1 MLISGEQVVLYTS
14 VELLFS
20 LQVGMQA
27 RDFVPPLHLFSGN
40 LPPKPSRLFQAIGV
54 KRPIRSGFEIACVVV
69 ATHGGP
75 GCI

>member
-1 MLISGEQVVLYTS
+1 
-14 VELLFS
+14 
-20 LQVGMQA
+20 MQA

-40 LPPKPSRLFQAIGV
+40 LSPKPSRLFQAIGV

-75 GCI
+75 GCV